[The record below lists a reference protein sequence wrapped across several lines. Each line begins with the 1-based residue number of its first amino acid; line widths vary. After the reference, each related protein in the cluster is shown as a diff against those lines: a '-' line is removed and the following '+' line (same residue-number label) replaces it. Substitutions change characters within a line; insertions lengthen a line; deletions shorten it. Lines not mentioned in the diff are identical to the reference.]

1 MARCEFNRSTG
12 QCTEEAL
19 PNDKFCSLHT
29 RLDPE
34 KNQKRLYNLL
44 KFKYRSR
51 YEEIGDH
58 EALRSLRDEVAISKM
73 MLEENLNSIQNDSE
87 FAAARGNLAQQLV
100 TVEKLVSAMIK
111 MEVNL
116 GTLISKP
123 TLLKIASD
131 IVRIL
136 LEELKDVPGH
146 ELIIDKVS
154 LGIMKTINSVKENL
168 E

>member
-1 MARCEFNRSTG
+1 
-12 QCTEEAL
+12 
-19 PNDKFCSLHT
+19 
-29 RLDPE
+29 
-34 KNQKRLYNLL
+34 
-44 KFKYRSR
+44 
-51 YEEIGDH
+51 
-58 EALRSLRDEVAISKM
+58 